1 MIGPDED
8 DLSFTEAD
16 DSRDDRE
23 LWSGP
28 ASGKRAVKL
37 LQGYVWHPREQ
48 DLRLDE
54 TLPGT
59 LADDVH
65 LLLDALPQAPFA
77 FFDDGTLSATQTVY
91 QLTVVAILEGPA
103 DPARML
109 AAVAETLQRRLDV
122 TPAGVGWQVMED
134 LREIG

>member
-109 AAVAETLQRRLDV
+109 PAVAETLQRRLDV

>member
-1 MIGPDED
+1 MKGADEENV
-8 DLSFTEAD
+8 SFTEAD
-16 DSRDDRE
+16 GYRDDRE

-54 TLPGT
+54 TLPGA

-91 QLTVVAILEGPA
+91 QLTVLAILEGPV

-109 AAVAETLQRRLDV
+109 PAVAETLQRRLDV
-122 TPAGVGWQVMED
+122 TPEGVGWQVMED

>member
-1 MIGPDED
+1 MNGPDEED
-8 DLSFTEAD
+8 IAFTE
-16 DSRDDRE
+16 SEGLRDDRE

-28 ASGKRAVKL
+28 SSGRRAVKL

-54 TLPGT
+54 TLPGS
-59 LADDVH
+59 LANDVH

-91 QLTVVAILEGPA
+91 QLTVLAILEGPV

-109 AAVAETLQRRLDV
+109 PAVAEALQRHLDA